1 MSIRFP
7 TEAANADVMGE
18 DPSDSPAANAG
29 AANTSPYARPRP
41 SAVDRSGRPAQG
53 RSQGPRA
60 STTGPSDDPRP
71 GPGGRPLR

>member
-18 DPSDSPAANAG
+18 DPSDSPAASAG
-29 AANTSPYARPRP
+29 AANASPYARPRP
-41 SAVDRSGRPAQG
+41 AVERSGRPVQG

-60 STTGPSDDPRP
+60 STTGPADDPRP
-71 GPGGRPLR
+71 GPGGRPPR